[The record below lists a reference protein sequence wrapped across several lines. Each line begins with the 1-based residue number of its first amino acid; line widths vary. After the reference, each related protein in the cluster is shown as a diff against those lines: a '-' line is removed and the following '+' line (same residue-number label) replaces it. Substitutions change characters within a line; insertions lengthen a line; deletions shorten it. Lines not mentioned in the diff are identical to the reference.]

1 MPKLEH
7 VFRMLLKKKDFIK
20 DDLIDKTK
28 LISGVSEDKIEN
40 ALNKLIK
47 SGKLFQYNTDTISL
61 ESISKLPNLEFDEIY
76 DNGPITLGQ
85 KGRQIFLVSNLDKEK
100 HKKMISAI
108 RSDYPALKQEVDKLL
123 TKIERFIIQN
133 FNPLDALSY
142 IALENLTCNPEE
154 YSDFS
159 FEGKQFFVELIHNV
173 ILRNDFSAF
182 PANSDGSKL
191 TQLEELL
198 DDYWIKFNRLVLYEI
213 LSKDELSPEEKDIYF
228 RTILHFLFMK
238 GSAYPQHHQQIAEE
252 LFSNINH
259 ILSRKGFTIEDY
271 FSTLNEIDKQ
281 TSSNLSTY
289 FGFLAQIKEEHKL
302 FGEFVEN
309 GIQEGKSSQ
318 EIADEYEQRI
328 TRIRSALQQDYE
340 KFQKIDS
347 LRCLYEIKLNEKINK
362 VLIDS
367 LSINFGQ
374 NTSWTSPLDISDT
387 PLRPLIRVEN
397 KYYCCMEQHLIRNVI
412 PIVETFLLESE
423 LNEYGKI
430 KGDYYESKT
439 LQLIHK
445 ILPSAD
451 IYPKLEYPKR
461 TELDGLVIH
470 KDNLFLIEIKG
481 KKRRCIA
488 CAKDI
493 LKMTKEDV
501 QEHIN
506 KTFDQSKRALEYIK
520 NNTEAKFTCKEKNTN
535 VSIREKD
542 FKNIFLVN
550 VTADSFS
557 EFTTNLRVLKSWDSK
572 LIGGNIYPWNVNIY
586 DLLVITDLLENENDF
601 VEYVSERV
609 RIETEK
615 DIVAMDELD
624 YLGYYLQ
631 NGSLSKEMDIE
642 SRQIPQI
649 VGYTEDIDRW
659 YSYQRG
665 EVGFAK
671 KPQKNHR

>member
-1 MPKLEH
+1 MAKLEH

-20 DDLIDKTK
+20 SDLIDKTK
-28 LISGVSEDKIEN
+28 EISGVSEDKIEN
-40 ALNKLIK
+40 TLNKLIK
-47 SGKLFQYNTDTISL
+47 LKKLFQYNTDTISL
-61 ESISKLPNLEFDEIY
+61 DSPSKLPDLEFDEIHNY
-76 DNGPITLGQ
+76 GPISLGR
-85 KGRQIFLVSNLDKEK
+85 KGRQTFIVSNFKKEE
-100 HKKMISAI
+100 HEKMIAAAK
-108 RSDYPALKQEVDKLL
+108 SDYPAFKQEVSTFL
-123 TKIERFIIQN
+123 TEIESFILQN
-133 FNPLDALSY
+133 FNPLDVLSH
-142 IALENLTCNPEE
+142 IALKNLTCDPEA
-154 YSDFS
+154 YSEFS
-159 FEGKQFFVELIHNV
+159 FEGKQFFVELVHNI
-173 ILRNDFSAF
+173 ILRNDLSSF
-182 PANSDGSKL
+182 PENSDYSKL
-191 TQLEELL
+191 TKLEELL
-198 DDYWIKFNRLVLYEI
+198 DDYWIKFNWLVIYETI
-213 LSKDELSPEEKDIYF
+213 SKDVLSPEEHDIYF
-228 RTILHFLFMK
+228 RTISHFLFMK

-252 LFSNINH
+252 LFSNINP
-259 ILSRKGFTIEDY
+259 ILSRKGFTIEEY

-281 TSSNLSTY
+281 ISSNFSIY
-289 FGFLAQIKEEHKL
+289 FGFLAKIKEEHRL
-302 FGEFVEN
+302 LNEFVEN
-309 GIQEGKSSQ
+309 SIKEGKSSQ
-318 EIADEYEQRI
+318 EIEDEYEQRMLK
-328 TRIRSALQQDYE
+328 IRSALKHDHE
-340 KFQKIDS
+340 KFEEIDS
-347 LRCLYEIKLNEKINK
+347 LKCLYEIKLNAKINTI
-362 VLIDS
+362 LFESMS
-367 LSINFGQ
+367 LDFGS
-374 NTSWTSPLDISDT
+374 NKNWISPFDISDT
-387 PLRPLIRVEN
+387 PLKPLIKVEN

-445 ILPSAD
+445 ILPGAY

-535 VSIREKD
+535 VLIREKD
-542 FKNIFLVN
+542 FKNIFLLN

-557 EFTTNLRVLKSWDSK
+557 EFTTNLRVLKSWDPK
-572 LIGGNIYPWNVNIY
+572 LIEGNIYPWNVNIY

-665 EVGFAK
+665 EVDFAK